1 VRQSTDLSQLSAINS
16 SQNSILENGIGG
28 GDETANQIS
37 VTSPRKTYR
46 SETPDPSKLRSDS
59 PAESQLSDQFPGNFV
74 SFVKVPPQ
82 MEFLL
87 QDRYKICSL
96 ALNFVAIPKL
106 FYLEQIVLK
115 KYHYLQNHLYMH
127 FRAYVYHAFL

>member
-1 VRQSTDLSQLSAINS
+1 V
-16 SQNSILENGIGG
+16 
-28 GDETANQIS
+28 
-37 VTSPRKTYR
+37 V
-46 SETPDPSKLRSDS
+46 
-59 PAESQLSDQFPGNFV
+59 QFPGNFV

-106 FYLEQIVLK
+106 FYLEQIV
-115 KYHYLQNHLYMH
+115 HSTDSDNSPSEPQVQNLQNERLSSENSNPPKPVPRPRTKIVQRSKSQRPSVRQSTDLSQLSAINSSQNSILENGIGKH
-127 FRAYVYHAFL
+127 FRFQK